1 MTQDIARLR
10 IKYEMIINEAM
21 RPHLSVEDHIGEDIT
36 DNTYEWCA
44 GSVTPQIDELQNL
57 FKSWRILLS
66 SERADEFRPPVSGGG
81 SGNVRQQEAGRICYD
96 DLSYSRI
103 VDIIANLLRY

>member
-1 MTQDIARLR
+1 MERDFVIVLSYIRTLEERL
-10 IKYEMIINEAM
+10 
-21 RPHLSVEDHIGEDIT
+21 
-36 DNTYEWCA
+36 
-44 GSVTPQIDELQNL
+44 QI
-57 FKSWRILLS
+57 KSWRILLS
-66 SERADEFRPPVSGGG
+66 SERADEVRPPVSGGG

>member
-1 MTQDIARLR
+1 MERDFVIVLSYIRTLEERL
-10 IKYEMIINEAM
+10 
-21 RPHLSVEDHIGEDIT
+21 
-36 DNTYEWCA
+36 
-44 GSVTPQIDELQNL
+44 QI
-57 FKSWRILLS
+57 KSWRILLS

-81 SGNVRQQEAGRICYD
+81 SSNVRQQEAGRICYD